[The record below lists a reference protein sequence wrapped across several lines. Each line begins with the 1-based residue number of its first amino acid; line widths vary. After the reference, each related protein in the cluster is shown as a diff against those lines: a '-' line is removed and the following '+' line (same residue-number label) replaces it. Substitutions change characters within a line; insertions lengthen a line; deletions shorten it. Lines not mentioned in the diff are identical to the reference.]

1 MSHIPEVLAT
11 LESDFRQ
18 KGGFPH
24 LQRLRSMLYM
34 YGATVVE
41 VVRRR
46 EFSKLTPF
54 SFFIVFLTL
63 HSNHR

>member
-1 MSHIPEVLAT
+1 MSGIPEALAT
-11 LESDFRQ
+11 LEIDFRQ

-24 LQRLRSMLYM
+24 LQRLRNMLYM

-46 EFSKLTPF
+46 EFSELIL
-54 SFFIVFLTL
+54 S
-63 HSNHR
+63 

>member
-1 MSHIPEVLAT
+1 MSGIPEALAT
-11 LESDFRQ
+11 LEIDFRQ

-24 LQRLRSMLYM
+24 LQRLRNMLYM

-46 EFSKLTPF
+46 EFSELSRKYFTTQLTYRCHF
-54 SFFIVFLTL
+54 
-63 HSNHR
+63 R